1 VAKVANGALTLD
13 FKTAAA
19 GAAQAVGLGGGDED
33 EGAELGNMASARAG
47 NTLMEREMRLM
58 EAMMARQSG
67 MQGGGS
73 FLGGLRA

>member
-1 VAKVANGALTLD
+1 
-13 FKTAAA
+13 
-19 GAAQAVGLGGGDED
+19 
-33 EGAELGNMASARAG
+33 MASARAG